1 MCTVVV
7 SMFLLPLLPIPPSRA
22 SAPVIRCYRVLKRPC
37 ALNFDSM
44 GNGPTKVTRSWGV
57 RGRNQLFVPNVV
69 LGSLFQGVSVFGD
82 FIAGDDA
89 EMVVDD
95 CRWRILMAP

>member
-1 MCTVVV
+1 M
-7 SMFLLPLLPIPPSRA
+7 IPQKLQE
-22 SAPVIRCYRVLKRPC
+22 V
-37 ALNFDSM
+37 
-44 GNGPTKVTRSWGV
+44 GGV